1 MDAKFKATRIKWDV
15 DKEDV
20 EEGFSLPK
28 EIDVP
33 EEIVEEAM
41 EKMVLEMSD
50 YISDETGFCH
60 NGFALKCCLR
70 TKEEFV

>member
-1 MDAKFKATRIKWDV
+1 MNVKFKVTKIKWDV

-33 EEIVEEAM
+33 KEIVEEAM

-50 YISDETGFCH
+50 IFQIKRA
-60 NGFALKCCLR
+60 FA
-70 TKEEFV
+70 TKDLLWNVIR